1 MYYKSI
7 LQKIGILSLCYFF
20 ASNAMPLQAQDQNIP
35 SPKSYFGFK
44 MGADYKLAH
53 WDKLVKYYDE
63 LGDKSPRMKVVHMGE
78 STLGNPFL
86 ALYISSPENL
96 ANLDELQKINAMLSD
111 PRGFSEAEIEA
122 GTWFTQK
129 RFIEVCEEIEKEIGN
144 ITSLKYISTLNR
156 KSSYLTLWK
165 STYSKS
171 KDEVLWQIIF
181 DIVSNKIK
189 LMHINWEKAQ

>member
-1 MYYKSI
+1 MSTTKELNDLVQSI
-7 LQKIGILSLCYFF
+7 INCHETNDFEVLS
-20 ASNAMPLQAQDQNIP
+20 
-35 SPKSYFGFK
+35 G
-44 MGADYKLAH
+44 
-53 WDKLVKYYDE
+53 
-63 LGDKSPRMKVVHMGE
+63 
-78 STLGNPFL
+78 
-86 ALYISSPENL
+86 YI
-96 ANLDELQKINAMLSD
+96 
-111 PRGFSEAEIEA
+111 SEAEIEA